1 MKLKSIFAAVRFV
14 LILMLLSACNMPQSS
29 KPAPT
34 QTPEASPA
42 TGIQYHFVTNRLL
55 IPATQEQAQAFG
67 VNVDGDSQ
75 QQPDNLVGKLLTLLT
90 ATVPS
95 LEIQSTIDQAMNSGQ
110 LISLHVVTADNL
122 MNDSNVSWLIMQG
135 QNSES
140 APAFDGSDRFVPDA
154 SVPVNL
160 PIIGTLT
167 NGHFSGGPGMAHIRV
182 FLMNQLVEFD
192 LIGVHIEADLS
203 AMGCANGKVGGGVT
217 VDEFRG
223 KLLPAIANGLNQ
235 IIKMD
240 QTMANTI
247 LPVFDADQD
256 GIITA
261 KELENNAL
269 LMLAA
274 SPDLDLLDAS
284 GKFNPGQDGVKD
296 SYSIGLGFTCVP
308 ASFPAP

>member
-1 MKLKSIFAAVRFV
+1 MKPKSIFAAIRFF
-14 LILMLLSACNMPQSS
+14 LILTLLSACNMPQSS

-34 QTPEASPA
+34 PTPEAAPA

-55 IPATQEQAQAFG
+55 VPATQEQAQAFG
-67 VNVDGDSQ
+67 LNVDGDSQ

-90 ATVPS
+90 SMVPS

-110 LISLHVVTADNL
+110 LVSLHVVKADNL
-122 MNDSNVSWLIMQG
+122 MNDPDVSWLIIQG

-140 APAFDGSDRFVPDA
+140 VPAFDGTDKFIPDA
-154 SVPVNL
+154 STPVNS

-167 NGHFSGGPGMAHIRV
+167 NGHFSGGPGTAHIRV
-182 FLMNQLVEFD
+182 FLMDQLVEFD
-192 LIGVHIEADLS
+192 LIGVHIE
-203 AMGCANGKVGGGVT
+203 GKVGGGVT
-217 VDEFRG
+217 VDEFRS
-223 KLLPAIANGLNQ
+223 KLLPAIASGLNQ
-235 IIKMD
+235 IIKLD
-240 QTMANTI
+240 STMANTI
-247 LPVFDADQD
+247 LPVFDSDRD
-256 GIITA
+256 GAITA

-308 ASFPAP
+308 ASFSAP